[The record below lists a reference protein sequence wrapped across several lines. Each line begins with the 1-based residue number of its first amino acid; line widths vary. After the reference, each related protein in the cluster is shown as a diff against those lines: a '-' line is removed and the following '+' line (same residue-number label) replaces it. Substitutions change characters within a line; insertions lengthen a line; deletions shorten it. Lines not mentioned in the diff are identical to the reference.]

1 MVLEAGALD
10 AALLYQCMQ
19 GDFFME
25 LFFLCV
31 LLLVGSDSDRQTL
44 TEQLQPVVDEYG
56 DEQMKAAFREAQ
68 QISSMIGTVKELQAQ
83 FGGES
88 QKNFN
93 GENQGKNSENEAVVE
108 QNQTGNTSKAEE
120 DKEVFHSEENKTEV
134 LKDDLRQG
142 DDKSGD
148 FTESDGE
155 GNMGNLSNFEP
166 IAAIASKEI
175 LVRLLKELQ
184 KN

>member
-1 MVLEAGALD
+1 
-10 AALLYQCMQ
+10 
-19 GDFFME
+19 ME

-56 DEQMKAAFREAQ
+56 DEQTKAAFREAQ
-68 QISSMIGTVKELQAQ
+68 QISSMIGAVKELQAQ

-93 GENQGKNSENEAVVE
+93 GKNQGKNSENEAFFGKNQAVVE
-108 QNQTGNTSKAEE
+108 QNQAGNTPKAEE
-120 DKEVFHSEENKTEV
+120 DKEGFQTEENKTEV
-134 LKDDLRQG
+134 LKDDLRQS

-155 GNMGNLSNFEP
+155 ENMGNLSNFEP

-175 LVRLLKELQ
+175 LARLLKELQ